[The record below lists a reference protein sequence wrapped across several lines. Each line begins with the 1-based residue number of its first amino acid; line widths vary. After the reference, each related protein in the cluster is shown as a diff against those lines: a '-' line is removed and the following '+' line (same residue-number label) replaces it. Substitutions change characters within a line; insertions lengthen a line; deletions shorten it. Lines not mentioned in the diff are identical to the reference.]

1 MFLTDDDKQA
11 IEARVRALEAATGV
25 EVVTM
30 VVGKSDVYPEIVWK
44 AFALGTSLAALAVSL
59 WDFALPGWHT
69 AGAALAAALVIL
81 GAGAASA
88 TVSLY
93 VPAFARLFL
102 RDARAALEVT
112 QYAEVQFLG
121 REMFATAERTA
132 ILLLASLLERRVVL
146 LADSGL
152 RRRIHQHAWDT
163 VIARMTPLLRERRTG
178 AAMLA
183 GLDAIDATLR
193 QAGCV
198 AGSPGNRFPDPPVEV
213 RAP

>member
-1 MFLTDDDKQA
+1 
-11 IEARVRALEAATGV
+11 
-25 EVVTM
+25 M
-30 VVGKSDVYPEIVWK
+30 VAGKSDVYPEIVWK
-44 AFALGTSLAALAVSL
+44 AFALGASLSALAVSL
-59 WDFALPGWHT
+59 WDVTVPGWHT

-121 REMFATAERTA
+121 REMFATPDRTA
-132 ILLLASLLERRVVL
+132 VLLLASLLERRVVL

-163 VIARMTPLLRERRTG
+163 VIARMTPLLRERKTG
-178 AAMLA
+178 AAVLA
-183 GLDAIDATLR
+183 GLDAMETILR

-198 AGSPGNRFPDPPVEV
+198 AGNTGNRFPDPPVEV